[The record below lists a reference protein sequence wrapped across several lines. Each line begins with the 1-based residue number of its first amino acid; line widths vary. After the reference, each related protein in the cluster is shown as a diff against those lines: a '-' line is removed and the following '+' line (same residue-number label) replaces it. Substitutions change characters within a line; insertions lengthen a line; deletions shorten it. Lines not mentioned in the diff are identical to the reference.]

1 MPAPAAD
8 PRTKRTPKALAGLA
22 GLACLACCLLP
33 ALITAGVVGA
43 GVSAAVGWLPGIA
56 LALAALAAAAWW
68 FSQRRD
74 AGCSCTSA
82 ARPGTQCGCGPQR
95 ISGPDGR

>member
-1 MPAPAAD
+1 MPVPAAD
-8 PRTKRTPKALAGLA
+8 ARERTLKALAGLA

-43 GVSAAVGWLPGIA
+43 GASPFVGWLPGIA

-68 FSQRRD
+68 LSQRRD
-74 AGCSCTSA
+74 AGCSCTPA
-82 ARPGTQCGCGPQR
+82 ATSGEGCGCGPQQ
-95 ISGPDGR
+95 ISDQARR

>member
-8 PRTKRTPKALAGLA
+8 PRTKHTPKALAGLA

-43 GVSAAVGWLPGIA
+43 GASPFVGWLPGIA
-56 LALAALAAAAWW
+56 LALAALAAVAWW
-68 FSQRRD
+68 LSQRRNS
-74 AGCSCTSA
+74 GCSCTPATAS
-82 ARPGTQCGCGPQR
+82 GEECGCGPQQ
-95 ISGPDGR
+95 ISGPARR

>member
-8 PRTKRTPKALAGLA
+8 PRTKRIPKALAGLA

-33 ALITAGVVGA
+33 ALIMAGVVGA
-43 GVSAAVGWLPGIA
+43 GASAVVGRLPAIA

-68 FSQRRD
+68 YSQRR
-74 AGCSCTSA
+74 ASGCSCAPKATIGEA
-82 ARPGTQCGCGPQR
+82 CGCGPQQ
-95 ISGPDGR
+95 IDALGRR